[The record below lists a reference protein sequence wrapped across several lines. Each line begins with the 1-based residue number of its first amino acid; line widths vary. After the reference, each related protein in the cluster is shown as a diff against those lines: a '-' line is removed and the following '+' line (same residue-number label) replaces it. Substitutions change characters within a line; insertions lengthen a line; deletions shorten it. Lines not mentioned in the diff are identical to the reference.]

1 MSPIALPA
9 VRFRTVAAGIATS
22 QDRSR
27 KKEEVTMKV
36 SVVSDDGRT
45 IASHF
50 GRSRG
55 FVICTVEDGR
65 IIDRSYRANSFTGH
79 ARGVADTGHQ
89 ADPHGPILEAL
100 ADCAVVISGGLGQ
113 RIHNDL
119 TRRGISVFVTNE
131 TDVDAAVNLWSA
143 GSLTSRPGPSCDHHG
158 KHDGGC
164 HG

>member
-1 MSPIALPA
+1 
-9 VRFRTVAAGIATS
+9 
-22 QDRSR
+22 
-27 KKEEVTMKV
+27 MKV

-79 ARGVADTGHQ
+79 AQGAADTGHR

-100 ADCAVVISGGLGQ
+100 ADCAVVISRGLGQ
-113 RIHNDL
+113 RILDDL
-119 TRRGISVFVTNE
+119 TRRGIKVFVTNE
-131 TDVDAAVNLWSA
+131 TDVEAAVDLWSTGA
-143 GSLTSRPGPSCDHHG
+143 LANRPGPSCDHHG
-158 KHDGGC
+158 KHEGGC